1 MFTSFDSQTF
11 ELKELQQKRVEVLEN
26 KIEKL
31 QQEIE
36 FLYQTMNRMD
46 DL

>member
-1 MFTSFDSQTF
+1 MFTSHDSKIF
-11 ELKELQQKRVEVLEN
+11 ELKELQKKRVEVLEN
-26 KIEKL
+26 KIKDL

-36 FLYQTMNRMD
+36 LLYQTMNRID

>member
-1 MFTSFDSQTF
+1 MFTSFDSQVF
-11 ELKELQQKRVEVLEN
+11 ELKELQRKRIEVLEN
-26 KIEKL
+26 KIKEL

-36 FLYQTMNRMD
+36 LLYQTMNRID

>member
-1 MFTSFDSQTF
+1 MFTSFDSQIF

-26 KIEKL
+26 KIKEL

-36 FLYQTMNRMD
+36 LLYQTMNRMD

>member
-1 MFTSFDSQTF
+1 MFTPHDSKIF

-26 KIEKL
+26 KIKEL
-31 QQEIE
+31 QEEIE
-36 FLYQTMNRMD
+36 LLYQTMNRMD

>member
-1 MFTSFDSQTF
+1 MFTSHDSKIFD
-11 ELKELQQKRVEVLEN
+11 LKELQRKRVEVLES
-26 KIEKL
+26 KIQEL

-36 FLYQTMNRMD
+36 LLYQTMNRID

>member
-1 MFTSFDSQTF
+1 MFTSYDSKIF
-11 ELKELQQKRVEVLEN
+11 ELKELQKKRIEVLQTEIKN
-26 KIEKL
+26 L

-36 FLYQTMNRMD
+36 FLYQTMNRID

>member
-1 MFTSFDSQTF
+1 MLTPNESKIF
-11 ELKELQQKRVEVLEN
+11 ELKELHQKRIEVLEN
-26 KIEKL
+26 KIKEL

-36 FLYQTMNRMD
+36 LLYLTMNRMD

>member
-1 MFTSFDSQTF
+1 MFTSHDSKIF

-26 KIEKL
+26 KIKDL

-36 FLYQTMNRMD
+36 LLYQTMNRID